1 MITLKDIATAS
12 GVSAATV
19 SYVMNRC
26 DNVKI
31 SAATRR
37 KVLAAAKRLG
47 YAPNELARSVRR
59 GLFQCDC
66 ACLGHRA
73 CVRLFYNI
81 FNSICRTATKHDF
94 AVKVYSLENDAPAAL
109 KMLVEQRVAGVIF
122 HTADFNNCRTLALEL
137 QKRGVPIAAVN
148 CRATIPD
155 CPSFA
160 SDDRQERVKRSA
172 VFTTPAAAESHA

>member
-59 GLFQCDC
+59 GYSNVIALVSATGLASDY
-66 ACLGHRA
+66 
-73 CVRLFYNI
+73 FYNI
-81 FNSICRTATKHDF
+81 FNT
-94 AVKVYSLENDAPAAL
+94 VL
-109 KMLVEQRVAGVIF
+109 
-122 HTADFNNCRTLALEL
+122 
-137 QKRGVPIAAVN
+137 
-148 CRATIPD
+148 
-155 CPSFA
+155 
-160 SDDRQERVKRSA
+160 
-172 VFTTPAAAESHA
+172 